1 MAETDAID
9 NAVFAF
15 MSVLIMVRANQQEES
30 MIGNCDSRR
39 VNPGLIDGENLKQ
52 YSKNQIRRRGQIC
65 VERFLK
71 KVPPFH
77 VVSMITDNKDSLPGL
92 FNVLYCT
99 IMYCTEEYGTVKY
112 FFMYYIKLYCT
123 VQYCTVQHCTFICSV
138 PTMPFYKCL
147 SEEMF

>member
-1 MAETDAID
+1 MAETDVID
-9 NAVFAF
+9 DDVCNDV
-15 MSVLIMVRANQQEES
+15 SSDNSES
-30 MIGNCDSRR
+30 KSTGRKYDWVICDSRL

-92 FNVLYCT
+92 IYVLYCT
-99 IMYCTEEYGTVKY
+99 IMYCTEEYGTVK
-112 FFMYYIKLYCT
+112 
-123 VQYCTVQHCTFICSV
+123 
-138 PTMPFYKCL
+138 
-147 SEEMF
+147 

>member
-1 MAETDAID
+1 VVVTP
-9 NAVFAF
+9 
-15 MSVLIMVRANQQEES
+15 NQQEES
-30 MIGNCDSRR
+30 IIGNCDSRR
-39 VNPGLIDGENLKQ
+39 DNPGLIDGENLKQ

-92 FNVLYCT
+92 LNVLYCT

-112 FFMYYIKLYCT
+112 FLCTTLNFTVLYSTALYST
-123 VQYCTVQHCTFICSV
+123 VLLSV
-138 PTMPFYKCL
+138 RFQQCL
-147 SEEMF
+147 STNVSQEEMF

>member
-1 MAETDAID
+1 MNNQSNFNCSGYRHMAETDVID
-9 NAVFAF
+9 DGVCNDV
-15 MSVLIMVRANQQEES
+15 SSDNCES
-30 MIGNCDSRR
+30 KSTGRKYDWVICDSRL

-92 FNVLYCT
+92 IYVLYCT
-99 IMYCTEEYGTVKY
+99 IMYCTEEYGKVK
-112 FFMYYIKLYCT
+112 
-123 VQYCTVQHCTFICSV
+123 
-138 PTMPFYKCL
+138 
-147 SEEMF
+147 